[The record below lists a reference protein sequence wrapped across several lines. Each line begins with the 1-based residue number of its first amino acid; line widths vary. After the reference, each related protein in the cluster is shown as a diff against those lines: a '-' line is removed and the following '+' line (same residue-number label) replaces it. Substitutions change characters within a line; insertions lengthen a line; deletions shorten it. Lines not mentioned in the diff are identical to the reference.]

1 MVAARHI
8 RLTAV
13 LVTVV
18 FALTGFSSTGGSS
31 SGGSGS
37 SGKSKSKSSGG
48 GCSSS
53 KSKNKKKSHNGSGNS
68 SPTPSASRTPPPAH
82 VIVIGCAGAGKT
94 EATLQVSSNLDT
106 QRSVRIPVTF
116 QDAQGAGL
124 DTGSVRVTLKARETR
139 TVTVPLTKPA
149 KASEVKTCLVGTV
162 D

>member
-31 SGGSGS
+31 SGSGS
-37 SGKSKSKSSGG
+37 SGKSKSSGG

-53 KSKNKKKSHNGSGNS
+53 KSKNKKKSHNGSGNN

-116 QDAQGAGL
+116 QDAQGVGL